1 MSSKEI
7 VVNSDGDVISYDGRV
22 LEIFFLDESKRFL
35 ASRLRY
41 DKGEPDRSGAVIVQ
55 LWATPAQMVGM
66 VRVEPE
72 HVAEVDQLLAAIET
86 AKKG

>member
-1 MSSKEI
+1 MSSKE
-7 VVNSDGDVISYDGRV
+7 VQVNSDGDIISYDGRI
-22 LEIFFLDESKRFL
+22 LEIFFLDGSKRCL

-41 DKGEPDRSGAVIVQ
+41 DKGEPDQTGAVIVQ
-55 LWATPAQMVGM
+55 LWATPAQMV
-66 VRVEPE
+66 RVEAE